1 MKNTVSAAVALPTAI
16 VIALGGLLMTTPAAH
31 AETAPVEQADGA
43 AAPVAVDAPSVAAEP
58 DAASDVGDATPAEPS
73 PEEGDAG
80 TAVEAPDAG
89 EVPDGE
95 VAPPVVEAPVA
106 EAPVADGG
114 VLTPAE
120 VPVVEDEAAAD
131 EAAAAPGFEVT
142 SPTAEGELAF
152 RGGVVVTGTV
162 PEGSSVSIV
171 VSNGTS
177 LRAAVTGTTF
187 REAIAIDPAPFMVDY
202 QVTVTA
208 SAADG
213 SPLGSIV
220 REVLV
225 LGQLASDA
233 PVITSPVDG
242 SQVDGDVV
250 PFGDTDTRRF
260 VVSGTGTPGE
270 LLDIEL
276 LMLDPER
283 GWGYGHDPVS
293 VGADGTWST
302 PVWLPVGLARVSIA
316 QQSYD
321 EDGFATTLP
330 SAFASI
336 DVRVGPAPAPVVL
349 APSAPAPV
357 VLAPV
362 VAPSAVRPAAVVP
375 RTTSSLAHTGTDEA
389 TPWAGA
395 LGLGLMLAGLGGV
408 GVARRRARRA

>member
-1 MKNTVSAAVALPTAI
+1 MNNTVSAAVALPTAI

-31 AETAPVEQADGA
+31 AETAPVEQVDGA
-43 AAPVAVDAPSVAAEP
+43 AAPVAGDTPRDAAEP

-80 TAVEAPDAG
+80 TDVEAPVAE

-95 VAPPVVEAPVA
+95 VVPPVA

-114 VLTPAE
+114 VLPPAE
-120 VPVVEDEAAAD
+120 VPVVEDAAAAD

-142 SPTAEGELAF
+142 SPTVQGELAF
-152 RGGVVVTGTV
+152 RGGVVVAGTV

-187 REAIAIDPAPFMVDY
+187 REAIAIDPAPSMVDY

-225 LGQLASDA
+225 LGQLSSDA

-276 LMLDPER
+276 SMLDPQR

-302 PVWLPVGLARVSIA
+302 PVWLPVGLARISIA

-349 APSAPAPV
+349 APSASAPV
-357 VLAPV
+357 VAPV

-375 RTTSSLAHTGTDEA
+375 RTTSSLAHTGTDET

-395 LGLGLMLAGLGGV
+395 LGLGLMFAGFAGLGA
-408 GVARRRARRA
+408 ARRRARRA